1 MTIKD
6 AKEMD
11 MVDYLSQLGYKPDH
25 STGNN
30 YWYTS
35 PQKTQK
41 ERTPSFKIN
50 RKLNSWYDWSEGKN
64 IGGNLVDFGI
74 LYHQCSVADFLEKL
88 NGNKISIRQVPLEKE
103 DRESQIKILTVRD
116 LQSLPLVK
124 YLNQR
129 KIPAHIY
136 NNHCKEVTY
145 QLKDKNYY
153 SIGFKNDSGGYELRN
168 EYSKLSSSPKGSTF
182 INNGAKEVATF
193 EGFFNFLSYQL
204 LEEKNQLPK
213 HNYLILNSASFFNKQ
228 LSLMNAHEK
237 VLLYLD
243 NDKTG
248 RKFSEQAI
256 AIDPV
261 KFEDKRHLYKDFKDL
276 NDWLI
281 HKGPTHKQA
290 IRQTL

>member
-1 MTIKD
+1 
-6 AKEMD
+6 
-11 MVDYLSQLGYKPDH
+11 MVDYLSQLGYKPH
-25 STGNN
+25 HNTGNN

-35 PQKTQK
+35 PLTTQRD
-41 ERTPSFKIN
+41 RTPSFKIN

-103 DRESQIKILTVRD
+103 DKESQIQILTVKE
-116 LQSLPLVK
+116 LQSLPLIK

-136 NNHCKEVTY
+136 NDHCKEVTY
-145 QLKDKNYY
+145 QLKDKAYY
-153 SIGFKNDSGGYELRN
+153 SIGFKNDVGGYELRN

-182 INNGAKEVATF
+182 IDNGAKELVTF
-193 EGFFNFLSYQL
+193 EGFFNFLSYRY
-204 LEEKNQLPK
+204 LEEKNHLPK
-213 HNYLILNSASFFNKQ
+213 PNYLILNSTSFFNKQ
-228 LSLMNAHEK
+228 LPLMITHEK

-248 RKFSEQAI
+248 QKFSEQAI
-256 AIDPV
+256 AIDAV
-261 KFEDKRHLYKDFKDL
+261 KFEDKRPLYKDFKDL